1 MLSAALE
8 RKPESLN
15 GFTIIGGTCMASDQE
30 DKEKDK
36 QEFIRE
42 HIKAK
47 PLNKKRVLLY
57 MGLAIL
63 LGILFG
69 ASAFFTEHLLTTTM
83 SKKTS
88 ETEEEPEEE
97 ASANAQEEEAEEEDC
112 EPEVIVE
119 QKSLELSDYQFLQNE
134 LYDVGQNANHSI
146 VTVSLVSR
154 GTDPFGSAYEDE
166 DQNMGL
172 VISKDDSQIQILTQ
186 NITLKKGQ
194 SIQVTFEDGRN
205 QEGQLLSGDS
215 VTGFCIINVPTEG
228 MEEETLSQLE
238 TAVFN
243 RASTVSQGQVV
254 VAAGSPLGTIY
265 SVLDGTVT
273 SVNNHISLEDG
284 NFTIY
289 TTTMMGSEN
298 GSGILLDTNGKVIG
312 IMRMEYNNESDRNT
326 LTAIAISDLYPTI
339 EKLTKGEEI
348 AYLGLNISTI
358 TKAMAEEYSIPQ
370 GVYVRNVSENTPAL
384 MAGIQAGD
392 VITKM
397 GADEIKTA
405 SDFRSH
411 LLKMS
416 AGSTETIQVMRSGNG
431 EYNEIGCTV
440 TYGTKE

>member
-1 MLSAALE
+1 
-8 RKPESLN
+8 
-15 GFTIIGGTCMASDQE
+15 MASNQE

-47 PLNKKRVLLY
+47 PLNKKRILLY
-57 MGLAIL
+57 MGLAVL

-69 ASAFFTEHLLTTTM
+69 ASAFFTEHFLVNTL
-83 SKKTS
+83 SKDGAA
-88 ETEEEPEEE
+88 TEEEPEEE
-97 ASANAQEEEAEEEDC
+97 ASADAQKEESEEEEAS

-119 QKSLELSDYQFLQNE
+119 QKSLELSDYQLLQNE
-134 LYDVGQNANHSI
+134 LYDVGQDANHSI

-194 SIQVTFEDGRN
+194 NIQVTFEDGRN

-243 RASTVSQGQVV
+243 RASTVSQGQIV

-289 TTTMMGSEN
+289 TTTMIGSEN

-339 EKLTKGEEI
+339 EKLAKGEKI

-358 TKAMAEEYSIPQ
+358 TASMAEEYSIPQ
-370 GVYVRNVSENTPAL
+370 GVYVRSVSENTPAL

-397 GADEIKTA
+397 GSDEIKTT

-416 AGSTETIQVMRSGNG
+416 DGSTETIQVMRSGNG
-431 EYNEIGCTV
+431 EYTEIGCTV
-440 TYGTKE
+440 TYGTKK

>member
-1 MLSAALE
+1 
-8 RKPESLN
+8 
-15 GFTIIGGTCMASDQE
+15 MASDQE
-30 DKEKDK
+30 EKGPDK

-47 PLNKKRVLLY
+47 PLNKKRVLIY
-57 MGLAIL
+57 MGLAVI

-69 ASAFFTEHLLTTTM
+69 AAAFFTEQLLAGTAQ
-83 SKKTS
+83 KA
-88 ETEEEPEEE
+88 EESAE
-97 ASANAQEEEAEEEDC
+97 AESAEAESADAEEAEEEEEDA

-119 QKSLELSDYQFLQNE
+119 QKSLEISDFQYLQNE
-134 LYDVGQNANHSI
+134 LYDIGQEANHSI

-172 VISKDDSQIQILTQ
+172 VISKDESQLQILTQ
-186 NITLKKGQ
+186 NLSLKKGQ
-194 SIQVTFEDGRN
+194 SIQVTFEDGRS
-205 QEGQLLSGDS
+205 QEGQFLSGDG
-215 VTGFCIINVPTEG
+215 VTGFCIVTVSTEG
-228 MEEETLSQLE
+228 MEEKTLDQIE

-243 RASTVSQGQVV
+243 RAGNISQGQVV

-265 SVLDGTVT
+265 SILDGTVT

-289 TTTMMGSEN
+289 TTTMIGSEN
-298 GSGILLDTNGKVIG
+298 GSGILLDTKGKVIG

-339 EKLTKGEEI
+339 EKLTKGESI
-348 AYLGLNISTI
+348 AYLGLNLTTI
-358 TKAMAEEYSIPQ
+358 TESMAEENHIPQ
-370 GVYVRNVSENTPAL
+370 GVYVRNVSDDTPAL

-397 GADEIKTA
+397 GTDEIRTVA
-405 SDFRSH
+405 DYRSH

-416 AGSTETIQVMRSGNG
+416 AGSTEEIKVMRSGNG
-431 EYNEIGCTV
+431 EYSEISCPV
-440 TYGTKE
+440 TYGTR

>member
-1 MLSAALE
+1 
-8 RKPESLN
+8 
-15 GFTIIGGTCMASDQE
+15 MASNQE

-47 PLNKKRVLLY
+47 PLNKKRILLY
-57 MGLAIL
+57 MGLAVL

-69 ASAFFTEHLLTTTM
+69 ASAFFTEHFLVNTL
-83 SKKTS
+83 SKDGAA
-88 ETEEEPEEE
+88 TEEEPEEE
-97 ASANAQEEEAEEEDC
+97 ASADAQKEESEEEEAS

-119 QKSLELSDYQFLQNE
+119 QKSLELSDYQLLQNE
-134 LYDVGQNANHSI
+134 LYDVGRDANHSI

-194 SIQVTFEDGRN
+194 NIQVTFEDGRN

-243 RASTVSQGQVV
+243 RASTVSQGQIV

-289 TTTMMGSEN
+289 TTTMIGSEN

-339 EKLTKGEEI
+339 EKLAKGEKI

-358 TKAMAEEYSIPQ
+358 TASMAEEYSIPQ
-370 GVYVRNVSENTPAL
+370 GVYVRSVSENTPAL

-392 VITKM
+392 VITQM
-397 GADEIKTA
+397 GSDEIKTA
-405 SDFRSH
+405 ADFRSH

-416 AGSTETIQVMRSGNG
+416 DGSTETIQVMRSGNG
-431 EYNEIGCTV
+431 EYTEIGCTV
-440 TYGTKE
+440 TYGTKK

>member
-1 MLSAALE
+1 M
-8 RKPESLN
+8 
-15 GFTIIGGTCMASDQE
+15 
-30 DKEKDK
+30 
-36 QEFIRE
+36 
-42 HIKAK
+42 
-47 PLNKKRVLLY
+47 
-57 MGLAIL
+57 
-63 LGILFG
+63 
-69 ASAFFTEHLLTTTM
+69 
-83 SKKTS
+83 
-88 ETEEEPEEE
+88 
-97 ASANAQEEEAEEEDC
+97 
-112 EPEVIVE
+112 
-119 QKSLELSDYQFLQNE
+119 
-134 LYDVGQNANHSI
+134 
-146 VTVSLVSR
+146 
-154 GTDPFGSAYEDE
+154 
-166 DQNMGL
+166 
-172 VISKDDSQIQILTQ
+172 
-186 NITLKKGQ
+186 
-194 SIQVTFEDGRN
+194 
-205 QEGQLLSGDS
+205 
-215 VTGFCIINVPTEG
+215 
-228 MEEETLSQLE
+228 
-238 TAVFN
+238 
-243 RASTVSQGQVV
+243 
-254 VAAGSPLGTIY
+254 GTIY

-339 EKLTKGEEI
+339 EKLAKGEEI

>member
-1 MLSAALE
+1 
-8 RKPESLN
+8 
-15 GFTIIGGTCMASDQE
+15 MASNQE

-47 PLNKKRVLLY
+47 PLNKKRILLY
-57 MGLAIL
+57 MGLAVL

-69 ASAFFTEHLLTTTM
+69 ASAFFTEHFLVNTL
-83 SKKTS
+83 SKDGAA
-88 ETEEEPEEE
+88 TEEEPEEE
-97 ASANAQEEEAEEEDC
+97 ASADAQKEESEEEEAS

-119 QKSLELSDYQFLQNE
+119 QKSLELSDYQLLQNE
-134 LYDVGQNANHSI
+134 LYDVGQDANHSI

-194 SIQVTFEDGRN
+194 NIQVTFEDGRN

-243 RASTVSQGQVV
+243 RASTVSQGQIV

-289 TTTMMGSEN
+289 TTTMIGSEN

-339 EKLTKGEEI
+339 EKLAKGEKI

-358 TKAMAEEYSIPQ
+358 TASMAEEYSIPQ
-370 GVYVRNVSENTPAL
+370 GVYVRSVSENTPAL

-397 GADEIKTA
+397 GSDEIKTA
-405 SDFRSH
+405 ADFRSH

-416 AGSTETIQVMRSGNG
+416 DGSTETIQVMRSGNG
-431 EYNEIGCTV
+431 EYTEIGCTV
-440 TYGTKE
+440 TYGTKK

>member
-83 SKKTS
+83 SKKTA

-339 EKLTKGEEI
+339 EKLAKGEEI

>member
-1 MLSAALE
+1 
-8 RKPESLN
+8 
-15 GFTIIGGTCMASDQE
+15 MASDQE

-83 SKKTS
+83 SKKTA

-339 EKLTKGEEI
+339 EKLAKGEEI

>member
-1 MLSAALE
+1 
-8 RKPESLN
+8 
-15 GFTIIGGTCMASDQE
+15 MASDQE

-83 SKKTS
+83 SKKTA

-339 EKLTKGEEI
+339 EKLAKGEEI
-348 AYLGLNISTI
+348 AYLGLSISTI

>member
-1 MLSAALE
+1 
-8 RKPESLN
+8 
-15 GFTIIGGTCMASDQE
+15 MASNQE

-47 PLNKKRVLLY
+47 PLNKKRILLY
-57 MGLAIL
+57 MGLAVL

-69 ASAFFTEHLLTTTM
+69 ASAFFTEHFLVNTL
-83 SKKTS
+83 SKDGAA
-88 ETEEEPEEE
+88 TEEEPEEE
-97 ASANAQEEEAEEEDC
+97 ASADAQKEESEEEEAS

-119 QKSLELSDYQFLQNE
+119 QKSLELSDYQLLQNE
-134 LYDVGQNANHSI
+134 LYDVGQDANHSI

-194 SIQVTFEDGRN
+194 NIQVTFEDGRN

-243 RASTVSQGQVV
+243 RASTVSQGQIV

-289 TTTMMGSEN
+289 TTTMIGSEN

-339 EKLTKGEEI
+339 EKLAKGEKI

-358 TKAMAEEYSIPQ
+358 TASMAEEYSIPQ
-370 GVYVRNVSENTPAL
+370 GVYVRSVSENTPAL

-392 VITKM
+392 VITQM
-397 GADEIKTA
+397 GSDEIKTA
-405 SDFRSH
+405 ADFRSH

-416 AGSTETIQVMRSGNG
+416 DGSTETIQVMRSGNG
-431 EYNEIGCTV
+431 EYTEIGCTV
-440 TYGTKE
+440 TYGTKK

>member
-1 MLSAALE
+1 
-8 RKPESLN
+8 
-15 GFTIIGGTCMASDQE
+15 MASDQE

-69 ASAFFTEHLLTTTM
+69 ASAFFTEYLLTTTM
-83 SKKTS
+83 SKKTA

-339 EKLTKGEEI
+339 EKLAKGEEI

>member
-1 MLSAALE
+1 
-8 RKPESLN
+8 
-15 GFTIIGGTCMASDQE
+15 MASNQE

-57 MGLAIL
+57 MGLAVL

-69 ASAFFTEHLLTTTM
+69 ASVFFTERFLVNTL
-83 SKKTS
+83 SK
-88 ETEEEPEEE
+88 EGAATEEEPEEE
-97 ASANAQEEEAEEEDC
+97 ASADAQKEESEEEAG

-134 LYDVGQNANHSI
+134 LYDVGQDANHSI

-194 SIQVTFEDGRN
+194 RIQVTFEDGHN

-243 RASTVSQGQVV
+243 RASTVSQGQIV

-289 TTTMMGSEN
+289 TTTMIGSEN

-339 EKLTKGEEI
+339 EKLAKGEEI

-358 TKAMAEEYSIPQ
+358 TASMAEEYSIPQ
-370 GVYVRNVSENTPAL
+370 GVYVRSVSENTPAL

-397 GADEIKTA
+397 GSDEIKTT

-416 AGSTETIQVMRSGNG
+416 DGSTETIQVMRSGNG
-431 EYNEIGCTV
+431 EYTEIGCTV
-440 TYGTKE
+440 TYGTKK